1 MKFKNCFKLSIIIP
15 VFNAEKRINK
25 CLTSVF
31 SLKKKIDLNRFVEVV
46 IINDSS
52 TDKSNKIIK
61 NWKKKIKNLK
71 IIKNKNNLGVSFS
84 RNKGLNCSSGKY
96 VFFLDADDYI
106 ISKNFFRFFKIIDNE
121 DFKDVFIFHNII
133 EGKNFLSKPKINKIY
148 NKKFSECL
156 FNGNSKLTKYNIWRC
171 IIKRDFLIKKKI
183 YFEKLNQFE
192 DWVFYAKLISH
203 KPSFVEIKKYLY
215 SYNYSIDNSLTKET
229 HKKNIYNSI
238 CAYNYIKKV
247 SKKNINEKKI
257 IEKMLFS
264 LRRILFADLFLIKIN
279 KLFIFKKKYPFLSK
293 MINQNIKYRELI
305 EKEDKNIMIFCAGR
319 IGRNLTVLTPKNR
332 LCRFI
337 IDNNR
342 VLFNKNINGY
352 KIKNFSF
359 FSKNIQK
366 FLEYR
371 FIIANF
377 EKKDVINIQKN
388 IIKNGIKKQ
397 NVLLM
402 EY

>member
-238 CAYNYIKKV
+238 FAYNYIKKV

-402 EY
+402 AY